1 MGKIMK
7 RLFKFLL
14 AALMLVLVIYLLLR
28 GLSSFHHGYSW
39 EEMDWNSDGKT
50 AIVEF
55 FEASDIGRREVL
67 VDSKACVE
75 YFAYKD
81 GLAVRIDCPNDKEQ
95 PLLKNWNSLFR

>member
-7 RLFKFLL
+7 GLLKFLL
-14 AALMLVLVIYLLLR
+14 AALILVLVIYLLLR
-28 GLSSFHHGYSW
+28 GLNSFHHGYSW
-39 EEMDWNSDGKT
+39 EEMDWNDDGKT

-67 VDSKACVE
+67 VDNKPCIE

-81 GLAVRIDCPNDKEQ
+81 GLAVRIDCPNDKGQ
-95 PLLKNWNSLFR
+95 LLQKN